1 MTVNSEVRVAGP
13 FVATGVSQVIPF
25 TVRIFNANDIV
36 VYVTDLAGA
45 NTRLTNQT
53 GFTVSKN
60 VDQDASPG
68 GTVTITATL
77 NYTITLTTELANTQG
92 VTLSN
97 LGGFYPTVITDA
109 LDRLT
114 ILIQQAAVNTSRSLK
129 FPVSDSTSLTT
140 ELPSALVRANKTLG
154 FDASGNVVAGSV
166 STTVVSAAM
175 IPVVQAATIN
185 AAYNLLVL
193 ASSITTAKIA
203 DANVTTAKIADA
215 NVTTAKI
222 ADNNV
227 TPAKLANS
235 GLELG
240 AFRNKI
246 INGAFDIWQSGT
258 SISSGVSANT
268 YTADQWIAFAVGAA
282 VTVSQ
287 SSGGGFTAGT
297 NCLLFTG
304 AASNTYV
311 DLIQR
316 FEAAEVQKFKN
327 GNITVSAR
335 IFNGTGS
342 TIAANSLTFTVS
354 CPTATDN
361 WAGANQRLGTTLT
374 HAAISNATWG
384 QVSITFNPSGYT
396 DIDKGMSVAF
406 RFNALLAGQT
416 IRVSEVQLEA
426 GATITPYEQRS
437 VAAERFLCMKFYQT
451 IGRGIWGWLNAAS
464 SASFNVVFA
473 VPMRTSPTVSF
484 LVPAWLIY
492 RNIGNSNFPAPLT
505 IVDAAND
512 TTGMRMTFSHGG
524 SGGVNELWGSIQS
537 DVIALNARL

>member
-1 MTVNSEVRVAGP
+1 MTDIKNFSATAASNSLPPPDGFPEGQAASTYNNSARELMAAIRRQHENAEWIDLGDVPTYISGTSFSVPNNRTAVYQVGRRIRIVDGVP
-13 FVATGVSQVIPF
+13 ATFYG
-25 TVRIFNANDIV
+25 
-36 VYVTDLAGA
+36 
-45 NTRLTNQT
+45 
-53 GFTVSKN
+53 
-60 VDQDASPG
+60 
-68 GTVTITATL
+68 TITASVFGSV
-77 NYTITLTTELANTQG
+77 TT
-92 VTLSN
+92 VT
-97 LGGFYPTVITDA
+97 VA
-109 LDRLT
+109 LDSGA
-114 ILIQQAAVNTSRSLK
+114 IAASVAAVAVGL
-129 FPVSDSTSLTT
+129 VSVTNS
-140 ELPSALVRANKTLG
+140 
-154 FDASGNVVAGSV
+154 SV
-166 STTVVSAAM
+166 SSSNILGT
-175 IPVVQAATIN
+175 IP
-185 AAYNLLVL
+185 
-193 ASSITTAKIA
+193 TAKIA
-203 DANVTTAKIADA
+203 DGGI
-215 NVTTAKI
+215 
-222 ADNNV
+222 

-287 SSGGGFTAGT
+287 SAGGGFTAGT

-437 VAAERFLCMKFYQT
+437 AGLIELELCKYFYRKE
-451 IGRGIWGWLNAAS
+451 GRSIWGWASAAS
-464 SASFNVVFA
+464 TASTNIPFGRA
-473 VPMRTSPTVSF
+473 MRTTPTVSF
-484 LVPAWLIY
+484 LVSAWLIH
-492 RNIGNSNFPAPLT
+492 RNSGNSTFPATLT
-505 IVDAAND
+505 IVDAAGDN
-512 TTGMRMTFSHGG
+512 TGVRLTFTHGG
-524 SGGVNELWGSIQS
+524 TLAVNELWGSLTS

>member
-1 MTVNSEVRVAGP
+1 MTDIKNFSATAASNSLPPPDGFPEGQAASTYNNSARELMAAIRRQHEQAEWIDLGDVPTYISGTSFSVPNNRTAVYQVGRRIRIVDGVP
-13 FVATGVSQVIPF
+13 ATFYG
-25 TVRIFNANDIV
+25 
-36 VYVTDLAGA
+36 
-45 NTRLTNQT
+45 
-53 GFTVSKN
+53 
-60 VDQDASPG
+60 
-68 GTVTITATL
+68 TITASVFGSV
-77 NYTITLTTELANTQG
+77 TT
-92 VTLSN
+92 VT
-97 LGGFYPTVITDA
+97 VA
-109 LDRLT
+109 LDSGA
-114 ILIQQAAVNTSRSLK
+114 IAASVAAVAVGLVSVTSS
-129 FPVSDSTSLTT
+129 
-140 ELPSALVRANKTLG
+140 
-154 FDASGNVVAGSV
+154 SV
-166 STTVVSAAM
+166 SSSNISGT
-175 IPVVQAATIN
+175 IP
-185 AAYNLLVL
+185 
-193 ASSITTAKIA
+193 TAKIA
-203 DANVTTAKIADA
+203 DGGI
-215 NVTTAKI
+215 
-222 ADNNV
+222 

-246 INGAFDIWQSGT
+246 INGSFDIWQSGT

-287 SSGGGFTAGT
+287 SAGGGFTAGT

-437 VAAERFLCMKFYQT
+437 AGLIELELCKYFYRKE
-451 IGRGIWGWLNAAS
+451 GRSIWGWASAAS
-464 SASFNVVFA
+464 TASTNIPFGRA
-473 VPMRTSPTVSF
+473 MRTTPTVSF
-484 LVPAWLIY
+484 LVSAWLIH
-492 RNIGNSNFPAPLT
+492 RNSGNSTFPATLT
-505 IVDAAND
+505 IVDAAGDN
-512 TTGMRMTFSHGG
+512 TGVRLTFTHGG
-524 SGGVNELWGSIQS
+524 TLAVNELWGSLTS

>member
-1 MTVNSEVRVAGP
+1 MTDIKNFSATAASNSLPPPDGFPEGQAASTYNNSARELMAAIRRQHENAEWIDLGDVPTYISGTSFSVPNNRTAVYQVGRRIRIVDGVP
-13 FVATGVSQVIPF
+13 ATFYG
-25 TVRIFNANDIV
+25 
-36 VYVTDLAGA
+36 
-45 NTRLTNQT
+45 
-53 GFTVSKN
+53 
-60 VDQDASPG
+60 
-68 GTVTITATL
+68 TITASVFGSV
-77 NYTITLTTELANTQG
+77 TT
-92 VTLSN
+92 VT
-97 LGGFYPTVITDA
+97 VA
-109 LDRLT
+109 LDSGA
-114 ILIQQAAVNTSRSLK
+114 IAASVAAVAVGLVSVTSS
-129 FPVSDSTSLTT
+129 
-140 ELPSALVRANKTLG
+140 
-154 FDASGNVVAGSV
+154 SV
-166 STTVVSAAM
+166 SSSNISGT
-175 IPVVQAATIN
+175 IP
-185 AAYNLLVL
+185 
-193 ASSITTAKIA
+193 TAKIA
-203 DANVTTAKIADA
+203 DGGI
-215 NVTTAKI
+215 
-222 ADNNV
+222 

-342 TIAANSLTFTVS
+342 TIAANSLTFVVA

-437 VAAERFLCMKFYQT
+437 AGLIELELCKYFYRKE
-451 IGRGIWGWLNAAS
+451 GRSIWGWASAAS
-464 SASFNVVFA
+464 TASTNIPFGRA
-473 VPMRTSPTVSF
+473 MRTTPTVSF
-484 LVPAWLIY
+484 LVSAWLIH
-492 RNIGNSNFPAPLT
+492 RNSGNSTFPATLT
-505 IVDAAND
+505 IVDAAGDN
-512 TTGMRMTFSHGG
+512 TGVRLTFTHGG
-524 SGGVNELWGSIQS
+524 TLAVNELWGSLTS

>member
-1 MTVNSEVRVAGP
+1 MTDIKNFSATAASNSLPPPDGFPEGQAASTYNNSARELMAAIRRQHEQAEWIDLGDVPTYISGTSFSVPNNRTAVYQVGRRIRIVDGVP
-13 FVATGVSQVIPF
+13 ATFYG
-25 TVRIFNANDIV
+25 
-36 VYVTDLAGA
+36 
-45 NTRLTNQT
+45 
-53 GFTVSKN
+53 
-60 VDQDASPG
+60 
-68 GTVTITATL
+68 TITASVFGSV
-77 NYTITLTTELANTQG
+77 TT
-92 VTLSN
+92 VT
-97 LGGFYPTVITDA
+97 VA
-109 LDRLT
+109 LDSGA
-114 ILIQQAAVNTSRSLK
+114 IAASVAAVAVGLVSVTSS
-129 FPVSDSTSLTT
+129 
-140 ELPSALVRANKTLG
+140 
-154 FDASGNVVAGSV
+154 SV
-166 STTVVSAAM
+166 SSSNISGT
-175 IPVVQAATIN
+175 IP
-185 AAYNLLVL
+185 
-193 ASSITTAKIA
+193 
-203 DANVTTAKIADA
+203 
-215 NVTTAKI
+215 TAKI

-342 TIAANSLTFTVS
+342 TIAANSLTFVVA

-437 VAAERFLCMKFYQT
+437 AGLIELELCKYFYRKE
-451 IGRGIWGWLNAAS
+451 GRSIWGWASAAS
-464 SASFNVVFA
+464 TASTNIPFGRA
-473 VPMRTSPTVSF
+473 MRTTPTVSF
-484 LVPAWLIY
+484 LVSAWLIH
-492 RNIGNSNFPAPLT
+492 RNSGNSTFPATLT
-505 IVDAAND
+505 IVDAAGDN
-512 TTGMRMTFSHGG
+512 TGVRLTFTHGG
-524 SGGVNELWGSIQS
+524 TLAVNELWGSLTS

>member
-1 MTVNSEVRVAGP
+1 MTDIKNFSATAASNSLPPPDGFPEGQAASTYNNSARELMAAIRRQHEQAEWIDLGDVPTYISGTSFSVPNNRTAVYQVGRRIRIVDGVP
-13 FVATGVSQVIPF
+13 ATFYG
-25 TVRIFNANDIV
+25 
-36 VYVTDLAGA
+36 
-45 NTRLTNQT
+45 
-53 GFTVSKN
+53 
-60 VDQDASPG
+60 
-68 GTVTITATL
+68 TITASVFGSV
-77 NYTITLTTELANTQG
+77 TT
-92 VTLSN
+92 VT
-97 LGGFYPTVITDA
+97 VA
-109 LDRLT
+109 LDSGA
-114 ILIQQAAVNTSRSLK
+114 IAASVAAVAVGL
-129 FPVSDSTSLTT
+129 VSVTNS
-140 ELPSALVRANKTLG
+140 
-154 FDASGNVVAGSV
+154 SV
-166 STTVVSAAM
+166 SSSNISGT
-175 IPVVQAATIN
+175 IP
-185 AAYNLLVL
+185 
-193 ASSITTAKIA
+193 TAKIA
-203 DANVTTAKIADA
+203 DGGI
-215 NVTTAKI
+215 
-222 ADNNV
+222 

-246 INGAFDIWQSGT
+246 INGSFDIWQSGT

-287 SSGGGFTAGT
+287 SAGGGFTAGT

-342 TIAANSLTFTVS
+342 TIAANSLTFVVA

>member
-1 MTVNSEVRVAGP
+1 MTDIKNFSATAASNSLPPPDGFPEGQAASTYNNSARELMAAIRRQHEQAEWIDLGDVPTYISGTSFSVPNNRTAVYQVGRRIRIVDGVP
-13 FVATGVSQVIPF
+13 ATFYG
-25 TVRIFNANDIV
+25 
-36 VYVTDLAGA
+36 
-45 NTRLTNQT
+45 
-53 GFTVSKN
+53 
-60 VDQDASPG
+60 
-68 GTVTITATL
+68 TITASVFGSV
-77 NYTITLTTELANTQG
+77 TT
-92 VTLSN
+92 VT
-97 LGGFYPTVITDA
+97 VA
-109 LDRLT
+109 LDSGA
-114 ILIQQAAVNTSRSLK
+114 IAASVAAVAVGL
-129 FPVSDSTSLTT
+129 VSVTNS
-140 ELPSALVRANKTLG
+140 
-154 FDASGNVVAGSV
+154 SV
-166 STTVVSAAM
+166 SSSNISGT
-175 IPVVQAATIN
+175 IP
-185 AAYNLLVL
+185 
-193 ASSITTAKIA
+193 TAKIA
-203 DANVTTAKIADA
+203 DGGI
-215 NVTTAKI
+215 
-222 ADNNV
+222 

-287 SSGGGFTAGT
+287 SAGGGFTAGT

-342 TIAANSLTFTVS
+342 TIAANSLTFVVA

-437 VAAERFLCMKFYQT
+437 AGLIELELCKYFYRKE
-451 IGRGIWGWLNAAS
+451 GRSIWGWASAAS
-464 SASFNVVFA
+464 TASTNIPFGRA
-473 VPMRTSPTVSF
+473 MRTTPTVSF
-484 LVPAWLIY
+484 LVSAWLIH
-492 RNIGNSNFPAPLT
+492 RNSGNSTFPATLT
-505 IVDAAND
+505 IVDAAGDN
-512 TTGMRMTFSHGG
+512 TGVRLTFTHGG
-524 SGGVNELWGSIQS
+524 TLAVNELWGSLTS